1 MLMHRWMLRETDL
14 WKYTRSL
21 QELDKMRVEGK
32 FVDSDGNK
40 PKGQYVSGYLLP
52 QWLMTCL
59 TNILLY
65 LLQRCYGI
73 IYTLLSSSKPISEE
87 LIPIV
92 STRNHSLKLVL
103 ATNH

>member
-52 QWLMTCL
+52 QWLIDLSDKHSFVFAAAML
-59 TNILLY
+59 WYYLY
-65 LLQRCYGI
+65 I
-73 IYTLLSSSKPISEE
+73 A
-87 LIPIV
+87 V
-92 STRNHSLKLVL
+92 
-103 ATNH
+103 